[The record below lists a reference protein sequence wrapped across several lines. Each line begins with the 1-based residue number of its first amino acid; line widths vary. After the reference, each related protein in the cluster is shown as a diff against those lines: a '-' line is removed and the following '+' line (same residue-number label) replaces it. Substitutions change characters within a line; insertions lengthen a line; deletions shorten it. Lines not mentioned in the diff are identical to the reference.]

1 MLELCSTGSNLF
13 PWPELRLTPTHA
25 HESRIHAM
33 SAWLSFHTLYNAALV
48 PSVSHCFVRSFFLAA
63 AEPLPSLPPT
73 TMHLL
78 SPLSPVRRETRHDT
92 GSSRPSRSIS
102 SSPSPLPTNIVNR
115 SPHLHLTLLPRP
127 SISQWQLLT
136 LAIILMG
143 LLHCTRYFKPL
154 HRTTHTRTKVGI
166 TATLFSSPPFSS

>member
-1 MLELCSTGSNLF
+1 MPMNRGSTQCLLGYHFILCITQ
-13 PWPELRLTPTHA
+13 
-25 HESRIHAM
+25 
-33 SAWLSFHTLYNAALV
+33 
-48 PSVSHCFVRSFFLAA
+48 RSFRRSVTALSGHFSWPPPSLFH
-63 AEPLPSLPPT
+63 PSLPRRCIYLVLSRRSGGRRDT
-73 TMHLL
+73 TLARRGRRGASLL
-78 SPLSPVRRETRHDT
+78 LLPP
-92 GSSRPSRSIS
+92 P
-102 SSPSPLPTNIVNR
+102 PLPTNIVNR

-166 TATLFSSPPFSS
+166 TATAMLFSSPPFSS